1 MSEKIEK
8 KMLDEVLEVRANFH
22 IEKFTYDF
30 LWIINKIENKQL
42 TISPSYQRTFEW
54 SVKKQSRF
62 IESLILNMPIPPIY
76 IVEDE
81 EGKWELLDGLQ
92 RISTFIH
99 FLGKIDLLSINKSQL
114 NQSDDE
120 NYNLIQ
126 DPENPDDEEP
136 FSDSLVLND
145 CDIIT
150 SLNGK
155 DKSSI
160 ETSILN
166 RICNKAIDV
175 YLFSYPGKNGAWM
188 RYQMFIRINSGGQTL
203 SNQQIRNAGIRLLDN
218 QLINFINNKLAN
230 NHFFQETIKLLKSDD
245 VVQINKGM
253 VFEELV
259 LRFLA
264 FKNDRDN
271 YVKDIAPFLDK
282 YLEKCAKKETEFNY
296 EEEEK
301 IFNST
306 FSFLLERSNNQ
317 TFKINSNSNLNLYE
331 TFTLVIADHLNNSD
345 QPNKIETLSLEKLNN
360 FSSSNFFDK
369 KLFVGGGKNTKKM
382 LNKRIDSFK
391 DYLDSIL

>member
-42 TISPSYQRTFEW
+42 AISPSYQRTFEW

-99 FLGKIDLLSINKSQL
+99 FLGKIDLLSINKLQL

-120 NYNLIQ
+120 GFQDSENL
-126 DPENPDDEEP
+126 DDVEP

-145 CDIIT
+145 CDIIK

-203 SNQQIRNAGIRLLDN
+203 SNQQIRNAAIRLLDN
-218 QLINFINNKLAN
+218 QLINFINDKLASN
-230 NHFFQETIKLLKSDD
+230 ESFRQTIKFLKSED
-245 VVQINKGM
+245 VMQINKGM

-264 FKNDRDN
+264 FKNDRSN
-271 YVKDIAPFLDK
+271 YAKDIAPFLDK
-282 YLEKCAKKETEFNY
+282 YLEKCAKKEAPFDYEQ
-296 EEEEK
+296 EEE
-301 IFNST
+301 IFNKT

-317 TFKINSNSNLNLYE
+317 TFKINSKSNHNLYE
-331 TFTLVIADHLNNSD
+331 TFTLVIADYLNNSG
-345 QPNKIETLSLEKLNN
+345 QLNKIKHLSSEQLNN
-360 FSSSNFFDK
+360 FPNSNFFDK
-369 KLFVGGGKNTKKM
+369 NLFVGGGKNTRKM
-382 LNKRIDSFK
+382 LDQRISSFK
-391 DYLDSIL
+391 NYLGTIL